1 MLHLLAPL
9 PCVDSVVLVRRAQ
22 RLVAVIATSMQEKRK
37 LATAV
42 VAAAIKTAD
51 DTQFTAA
58 QGAMAQLDGTEKQ
71 MSLVCDITVTL
82 H

>member
-1 MLHLLAPL
+1 
-9 PCVDSVVLVRRAQ
+9 
-22 RLVAVIATSMQEKRK
+22 MQEKRK
-37 LATAV
+37 LATAA